1 MMNLYTQH
9 ELAKAI
15 HTPPV
20 VIWGMI
26 FDGIG
31 LMALIGM
38 VFMWGA
44 IS

>member
-1 MMNLYTQH
+1 MTPQ

-26 FDGIG
+26 FDGVG

-38 VFMWGA
+38 VFMWVEIA
-44 IS
+44 A